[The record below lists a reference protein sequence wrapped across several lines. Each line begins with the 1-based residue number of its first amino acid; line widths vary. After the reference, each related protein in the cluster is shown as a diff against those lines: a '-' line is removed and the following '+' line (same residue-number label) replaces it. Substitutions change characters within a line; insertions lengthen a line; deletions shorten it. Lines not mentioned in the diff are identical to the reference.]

1 MRHNVNTIPYTGHFV
16 YTSRP
21 VAWHAGHT
29 KGEVTFWRCFWK
41 TWKMIIFGGVWRC
54 FWKTWKMIF
63 FRNLKVFLE
72 HLEDDFFRTFVSSPS
87 EHRPKPQPTPPR
99 KSPGNFFRHIF
110 HGRIL
115 HINNIRKDGIEICT
129 GLLTE
134 EIRAWRDW
142 EVLDEGVEGNLTMHL
157 EEVLPSCKGKQGLT
171 FKRHQG
177 PVAILCHGG
186 LPESGPINR
195 PLMQTITW

>member
-1 MRHNVNTIPYTGHFV
+1 MV
-16 YTSRP
+16 
-21 VAWHAGHT
+21 
-29 KGEVTFWRCFWK
+29 
-41 TWKMIIFGGVWRC
+41 
-54 FWKTWKMIF
+54 
-63 FRNLKVFLE
+63 
-72 HLEDDFFRTFVSSPS
+72 
-87 EHRPKPQPTPPR
+87 PKPQPTPPR
-99 KSPGNFFRHIF
+99 NDPRKFLQAYIF
-110 HGRIL
+110 PRKIL
-115 HINNIRKDGIEICT
+115 NINNIRKDGIEICT

-186 LPESGPINR
+186 LPESGPINH
-195 PLMQTITW
+195 PLMQTISIIAGPSYAAQPIPPMSEITKWFELEHQWQFFTWLFSLWRNFEIGIPKSLRLSYFCTKKL